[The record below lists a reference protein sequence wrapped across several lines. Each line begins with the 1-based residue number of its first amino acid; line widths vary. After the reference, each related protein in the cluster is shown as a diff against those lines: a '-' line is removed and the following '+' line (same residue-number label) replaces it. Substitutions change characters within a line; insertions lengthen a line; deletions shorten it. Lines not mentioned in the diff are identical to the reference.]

1 MKKSFILFIFLL
13 VACHSTYKLHTETYK
28 GKPILVGKAGLQDLE
43 KKPYNEWFDANYRD
57 YRPNAGIIE
66 KLKPL
71 VNDYDFR
78 VILGTWCGD
87 SQEQVPVLFK
97 VLDEAGYKKQ
107 PELYCVPRDYK
118 SYQPAID
125 NGVIRVPTII
135 VLKKG
140 NEIGRIIEYPMQS
153 IEADIYQIMST
164 GDYVHELMQEK

>member
-1 MKKSFILFIFLL
+1 MKKILILFVLIA
-13 VACHSTYKLHTETYK
+13 VSCHSTYQLHTETYK
-28 GKPILVGKAGLQDLE
+28 GKPILVGKATMTDLE

-57 YRPNAGIIE
+57 YRPDNKTVE
-66 KLKPL
+66 NLKSL

-78 VILGTWCGD
+78 IILGTWCGD
-87 SQEQVPVLFK
+87 SQEQVPALFK
-97 VLDEAGYKKQ
+97 VLDETGYKKQ

-140 NEIGRIIEYPMQS
+140 KEAGRIIEYPMQS
-153 IEADIYQIMST
+153 IEEDLYQIMST
-164 GDYVHELMQEK
+164 GNYKHELMQ